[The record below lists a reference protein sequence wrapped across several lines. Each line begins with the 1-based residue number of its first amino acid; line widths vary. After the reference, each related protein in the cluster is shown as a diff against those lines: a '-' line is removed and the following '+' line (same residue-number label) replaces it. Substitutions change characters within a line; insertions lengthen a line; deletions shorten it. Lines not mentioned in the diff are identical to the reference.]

1 MKKTRPVNLDLFS
14 FRFPLV
20 ALTSIAHRI
29 AGIVLFAAI
38 PLLLCWLACSL
49 KSEADFAATKAWL
62 DTWLGK
68 GLAFLIS
75 AALIYHLIAGIRHLI
90 MDFGIGETLSG
101 GQKGSQLIIALS
113 SILILLWGVW
123 LW

>member
-29 AGIVLFAAI
+29 AGMLLFIAM
-38 PLLLCWLACSL
+38 PLLLWWLSDSL
-49 KSEADFAATKAWL
+49 KSEADFVATKAWL
-62 DTWLGK
+62 TTWFGK
-68 GLAFLIS
+68 SLVLLIS

-90 MDFGIGETLSG
+90 MDLGIGESLSG